1 MTIFTFFLSAGQSV
15 SLETANA
22 LLRQTHSRAVTWV
35 TGPRQ
40 AGRQTG
46 GSPEV
51 PPIQCFYTDRI
62 FLSNKNQVCTLYLP
76 FHHTQPTMQLLGAR
90 GRTIFSIFYGAIK
103 DTSSS
108 SIQYQMPP
116 NETAYYDV
124 TPLAKFLKGSGFQL
138 NS

>member
-1 MTIFTFFLSAGQSV
+1 M
-15 SLETANA
+15 
-22 LLRQTHSRAVTWV
+22 LRQTHSRAVTWV

-51 PPIQCFYTDRI
+51 PPIQCFYTARI

-76 FHHTQPTMQLLGAR
+76 FHCTELTTQLLGAR
-90 GRTIFSIFYGAIK
+90 DRTIFSIFYRAIK
-103 DTSSS
+103 DTISFSV
-108 SIQYQMPP
+108 QYRMPP
-116 NETAYYDV
+116 NETAYYDM